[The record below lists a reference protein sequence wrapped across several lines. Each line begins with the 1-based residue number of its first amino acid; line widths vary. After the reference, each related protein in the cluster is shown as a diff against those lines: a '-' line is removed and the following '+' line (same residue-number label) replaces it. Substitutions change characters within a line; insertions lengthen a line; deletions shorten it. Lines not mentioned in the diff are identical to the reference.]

1 MLTFCDRLK
10 ELREDYGY
18 TQDYVANEL
27 NVTRQTIS
35 AYENGTT
42 EPTLANLIKLAD
54 LYNCSLDYLLC
65 RTKEKTN
72 LNVSN
77 KDNKEFILK
86 LIKLIDNYDVKN
98 KK

>member
-18 TQDYVANEL
+18 TQDYVANKL
-27 NVTRQTIS
+27 NLTRQMIS
-35 AYENGTT
+35 AYEKGTS
-42 EPTLANLIKLAD
+42 EPTLSNLVKLAD

-65 RTKEKTN
+65 RTKERTN
-72 LNVSN
+72 LNIYN
-77 KDNKEFILK
+77 KDNKDFILK
-86 LIKLIDNYDVKN
+86 LIKLIDSYDIKN